1 MKIPSTMTEQQVI
14 DQINIVVNR
23 ISAKYVFHGYEL
35 DDIKQ
40 EAFIICMDAMERYEE
55 GRPLENFLAV
65 HLSNRLKNFI
75 RDNYY
80 IKGEEEKKKVLK
92 PSYLSKE
99 DFIPSQTDN
108 NDTSLDAAQ
117 IKDILDDH
125 LPPKY
130 RADYLKLISNA
141 YLPKKKKEFII
152 SLIRQIAESHGFN
165 L

>member
-1 MKIPSTMTEQQVI
+1 MKIPSTMTQQQVI
-14 DQINIVVNR
+14 DQINIVVDR
-23 ISAKYVFHGYEL
+23 ISAKYVFHGYDI

-40 EAFIICMDAMERYEE
+40 EAFIICMDALDRYEE

-80 IKGEEEKKKVLK
+80 IKGEDEKKKVLK
-92 PSYLSKE
+92 PSYLSKDE
-99 DFIPSQTDN
+99 FILSRPQDTDN
-108 NDTSLDAAQ
+108 TIDASRV
-117 IKDILDDH
+117 KEILDTH

-141 YLPKKKKEFII
+141 YLPKKKKEQII
-152 SLIRQIAESHGFN
+152 ALIKEIVQDHGFDI
-165 L
+165 